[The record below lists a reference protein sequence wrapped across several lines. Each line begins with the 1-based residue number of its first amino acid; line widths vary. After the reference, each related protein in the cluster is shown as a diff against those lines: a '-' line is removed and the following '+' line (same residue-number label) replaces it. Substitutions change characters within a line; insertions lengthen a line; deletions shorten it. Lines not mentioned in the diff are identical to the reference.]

1 MPFAFLILSAALL
14 GQPTLA
20 PTGTE
25 GAPDPTVRPGAPDES
40 PFDGFGEAHEADEEP
55 PEATPAQSGSR
66 WRSRVQG
73 GALSGA
79 DAPIGYSGGEQRGT
93 DGVIRLGQPSGSTV
107 VYMASPEESDIDDGD
122 VPPERERCERT
133 ESVTHDPATGETVA
147 RQGVSCFSGDPAARE
162 ELRRLR
168 EGLTVP

>member
-25 GAPDPTVRPGAPDES
+25 GAPAES

-73 GALSGA
+73 GALSEA
-79 DAPIGYSGGEQRGT
+79 NAPIDYSGGEQRGA
-93 DGVIRLGQPSGSTV
+93 DGVIRLGQPGGSTV
-107 VYMASPEESDIDDGD
+107 VYMASPEESDIDDGA
-122 VPPERERCERT
+122 VTPERERCERT
-133 ESVTHDPATGETVA
+133 ESVTHDPATGEAVA
-147 RQGVSCFSGDPAARE
+147 RQGISCFSGDPAARE
-162 ELRRLR
+162 ELQRLR
-168 EGLTVP
+168 EGLAVP